1 MLVEVTLPVSIS
13 LLPLSMGWGLVLAA
27 GVQVQAAPQTDRR
40 GIDPSTPTAVLGAE
54 IAEAPA
60 PVEAS
65 PGSEDEPAVQRP
77 VVHPEVLEPD
87 VEPKPAWR
95 GFQIASP
102 DGRYSLA
109 FGFLGQLRVTARDT
123 EQTRPEGGVAVR
135 LARPVLIAN
144 LWNGRVAMRLMPE
157 FAGRVPSML
166 DATATV
172 RAHAA
177 FAVQVGQFRPWLS
190 RSFRTGLPVLGL
202 PGRGVIADRFRVD
215 RDVGATVHG
224 QPWDGK
230 FEYYLGVFNGSG
242 RDMTT
247 LAPSPL
253 LTARFVVAPVGA
265 VPYVQ
270 TPYVRRIGPRSEQR
284 GDAPSNALAVAIGG
298 SAYTVANRESVTL
311 PGGTAGRTGPRRRF
325 GLSGDVVVSRRRM
338 FALAEGF
345 YERRDSLEDLGVAAT
360 NSWGAYA
367 QAGVLA
373 WSPFIDLT
381 LRAGYV
387 EDTTRTAPIE
397 PGINAYVFGNDG
409 KLQLAY
415 RCDANAGGGAGG
427 CVAHTGTLQAQL
439 QF

>member
-1 MLVEVTLPVSIS
+1 
-13 LLPLSMGWGLVLAA
+13 MGWSLVLAP
-27 GVQVQAAPQTDRR
+27 GVQADRR

-54 IAEAPA
+54 VAEVAKAPP
-60 PVEAS
+60 PVEAD
-65 PGSEDEPAVQRP
+65 PAPEEGPAVEGEAPQ
-77 VVHPEVLEPD
+77 PEAPELEPK
-87 VEPKPAWR
+87 PKPAWR

-102 DGRYSLA
+102 DGRYSLS

-144 LWNGRVAMRLMPE
+144 LWDGRVAMRLMPE

-172 RAHAA
+172 RAHEA

-270 TPYVRRIGPRSEQR
+270 TPYVRRIGPRSAQR
-284 GDAPSNALAVAIGG
+284 GDAPSNTLAVALGG
-298 SAYTVANRESVTL
+298 SAYTVANRESVAL
-311 PGGTAGRTGPRRRF
+311 SGGTVGRTGPRRRF
-325 GLSGDVVVSRRRM
+325 GASGDVVVSRRRV

-345 YERRDSLEDLGVAAT
+345 YERRDGIEDLGVAAT
-360 NSWGAYA
+360 NSWGAYG
-367 QAGVLA
+367 QAGFLA
-373 WSPFIDLT
+373 WNPFIDVT

-387 EDTTRTAPIE
+387 DDTTRTAPIE
-397 PGINAYVFGNDG
+397 PGINAYIFGNDG